1 MKTRLVAPRRR
12 YPFSFTK
19 LFAWRLSGVSASFT
33 RVALGFWVLLTLF
46 VLNGDL
52 STLSKEWVQR
62 LTVSVVEL
70 SFVCAFLSRMRPAVW
85 RSNRYLTL
93 LAFVATVSLF
103 GVRLCAVAIG
113 PEAFEPVRGFLGLA
127 PIIAGGVLIA
137 NLLSPTIAIIG
148 VTLVIMSVAW
158 AGSFALEAAVV
169 GLIGGWSG
177 ILVAMPLRNR
187 QHLIQAG
194 AVLSL
199 VIMAL
204 SGGFAIDAGSEWRAV
219 LNAGGWGIVSGIGAI
234 ALFWLGTALVER
246 PFRLDTPLLLLE
258 LSSPE
263 YPLLKRLREEAPGTY
278 AHSLNVGML
287 AEAGAQAVG
296 ADPLLARVGGYYH
309 DIGKLKRPCF
319 FIENQTGINSHE
331 RLTPNLS
338 ATIIAAHVKDGI
350 ELAQA
355 QGLPI
360 RVCDI
365 IAQHHGT
372 SLITYFYHQ
381 AMGDGRSDPI
391 LEQHFRYEGPKP
403 RSREAALV
411 MLADTVEAASRCLD
425 SPSPSRLANFVHDLL
440 EMRRADGQL
449 DESDM
454 TFRDLARIEEA
465 FVRTLSAIHH
475 QRVDYAETV
484 ETKPETYVIQQS
496 V

>member
-1 MKTRLVAPRRR
+1 MKTRIAAPKHRHL
-12 YPFSFTK
+12 FSLKK
-19 LFAWRLSGVSASFT
+19 LLAWRPAGVSASFT
-33 RVALGFWVLLTLF
+33 RVALGLWVLLNLT
-46 VLNGDL
+46 VLNGDMG
-52 STLSKEWVQR
+52 TLSKEWLQR
-62 LTVSVVEL
+62 LAVGIVEL
-70 SFVCAFLSRMRPAVW
+70 AFVCAFLSRMRPNIW
-85 RSNRYLTL
+85 RSDRYLTL
-93 LAFVATVSLF
+93 LTFVATVSLL

-113 PEAFEPVRGFLGLA
+113 SEAFEPMRGFLGLA
-127 PIIAGGVLIA
+127 PVIAGGILIA
-137 NLLSPTIAIIG
+137 HLLSPTIAIIG
-148 VTLVIMSVAW
+148 VTLVTMSLAW
-158 AGSFALEAAVV
+158 AGSFALHAAVV

-199 VIMAL
+199 VMMAL
-204 SGGFAIDAGSEWRAV
+204 SAGFALDAGGEWRTI
-219 LNAGGWGIVSGIGAI
+219 LNAGGWGIVSGIGAT
-234 ALFWLGTALVER
+234 ALFWLGTALIER

-263 YPLLKRLREEAPGTY
+263 HPLLKRLREEAPGTY

-287 AEAGAQAVG
+287 AEAGAQATG

-309 DIGKLKRPCF
+309 DIGKLRRPCF

-350 ELAQA
+350 ELAQSHH
-355 QGLPI
+355 LPI

-403 RSREAALV
+403 RSREAVLV

-449 DESDM
+449 DESDL

-475 QRVDYAETV
+475 QRVDYTETM
-484 ETKPETYVIQQS
+484 EPKPEAYVIPQS
-496 V
+496 M

>member
-1 MKTRLVAPRRR
+1 MKTRLVAPKRR
-12 YPFSFTK
+12 YLPGLK
-19 LFAWRLSGVSASFT
+19 QLFAWRPIGVSASFT
-33 RVALGFWVLLTLF
+33 RFALGFWVLLSLF
-46 VLNGDL
+46 VLNGDMG
-52 STLSKEWVQR
+52 TLSRAWLQR

-70 SFVCAFLSRMRPAVW
+70 SFVCAFLSRMRPNIW
-85 RSNRYLTL
+85 RSDRYLTL
-93 LAFVATVSLF
+93 LAFVSTLSLL

-113 PEAFEPVRGFLGLA
+113 PEAFEPIRGFLGFA
-127 PIIAGGVLIA
+127 PIIAGGILIA
-137 NLLSPTIAIIG
+137 NLISPTIAIIG
-148 VTLVIMSVAW
+148 LTLATMSIAW
-158 AGSFALEAAVV
+158 AGSFNLQAAVA

-177 ILVAMPLRNR
+177 ILTATPLRNR
-187 QHLIQAG
+187 QLMIQAG
-194 AVLSL
+194 AILSL

-204 SGGFAIDAGSEWRAV
+204 SAGFAIEAGNEWRSI

-263 YPLLKRLREEAPGTY
+263 HPLLKRLREEAPGTY

-287 AEAGAQAVG
+287 AEAGAQAIG
-296 ADPLLARVGGYYH
+296 ADPLLARAGGYYH
-309 DIGKLKRPCF
+309 DIGKLRRPTF

-355 QGLPI
+355 HRLPI
-360 RVCDI
+360 RVCGI

-381 AMGDGRSDPI
+381 AMGDGKSDPI

-403 RSREAALV
+403 HSREAALV

-425 SPSPSRLANFVHDLL
+425 SPSPSRLTNFVHDLL
-440 EMRRADGQL
+440 EMRRADSQL
-449 DESDM
+449 NESDL
-454 TFRDLARIEEA
+454 TFRDLAQIEEA

-475 QRVDYAETV
+475 QRVDYAEAK
-484 ETKPETYVIQQS
+484 EPKPETYAIQQS
-496 V
+496 M